1 MAEEKKEQN
10 IIETYGGYDE
20 INPKID
26 ALRNLEIKKIPYKG
40 KSNEGTATSYRV
52 FYNPD
57 TQSVQVLHVDL
68 NGEVVQGAE
77 SIYTNGVFDLDKM
90 EVELSR
96 NSQGG
101 KINYGPFLDEEERER
116 INELIKDG
124 VENYSVATGTS
135 IPKWVTQDGF
145 ANDIE
150 SSNKEKKDINLG
162 LVNESSSVEQSNMY
176 ANTENNNNSKT
187 NKGLVD
193 LGIPFGQYN
202 TIVEKNQKGFG
213 RDHNLSDYDD
223 DADVM
228 FRKIVRYPIDM
239 ADNMDHMM
247 IQCYAYQPP
256 YAPAFRKEFGER
268 VLDEKTKKKV
278 YETNVGF
285 GIPRQ
290 TPFKRKLGAGIKLPM
305 PNNMMDQNPRMWD
318 EGTMN
323 TGSMG
328 AVQNAKKNA
337 LTSFFTFD
345 YFGFGGPTRRNAIA
359 LERLKRE
366 AGRADMLAN
375 QVSQLVSN
383 MGYDVPAEQI
393 LSRSVGVIANANTE
407 LLFSGV
413 SLRTFEFQWQMSPR
427 DELEAA
433 NVRMI
438 IRAFK
443 QWSAPRKLAKIDT
456 GMEKNSRNTG
466 VGQAGGPSFFLGTP
480 NIFRLRYLTRGKD
493 DIMGVNKFKPCALT
507 NVSVNYTP
515 EGQWMAYDRGMPI
528 SVVMTLSFNELEPI
542 YNTDYTAEVQ
552 QGRKFIDSPD
562 GGNRGDLFPISI
574 IKQHDPA
581 NAEIGY

>member
-57 TQSVQVLHVDL
+57 TQTVQVLPVDL

-96 NSQGG
+96 SGQGN
-101 KINYGPFLDEEERER
+101 KIVYGPFLDEEERER

-193 LGIPFGQYN
+193 LGVPFGQYN

-443 QWSAPRKLAKIDT
+443 QWSAPRKLA
-456 GMEKNSRNTG
+456 
-466 VGQAGGPSFFLGTP
+466 
-480 NIFRLRYLTRGKD
+480 
-493 DIMGVNKFKPCALT
+493 
-507 NVSVNYTP
+507 
-515 EGQWMAYDRGMPI
+515 
-528 SVVMTLSFNELEPI
+528 
-542 YNTDYTAEVQ
+542 
-552 QGRKFIDSPD
+552 
-562 GGNRGDLFPISI
+562 
-574 IKQHDPA
+574 
-581 NAEIGY
+581 

>member
-1 MAEEKKEQN
+1 
-10 IIETYGGYDE
+10 
-20 INPKID
+20 
-26 ALRNLEIKKIPYKG
+26 
-40 KSNEGTATSYRV
+40 
-52 FYNPD
+52 
-57 TQSVQVLHVDL
+57 
-68 NGEVVQGAE
+68 
-77 SIYTNGVFDLDKM
+77 
-90 EVELSR
+90 
-96 NSQGG
+96 
-101 KINYGPFLDEEERER
+101 
-116 INELIKDG
+116 
-124 VENYSVATGTS
+124 
-135 IPKWVTQDGF
+135 
-145 ANDIE
+145 
-150 SSNKEKKDINLG
+150 
-162 LVNESSSVEQSNMY
+162 
-176 ANTENNNNSKT
+176 
-187 NKGLVD
+187 
-193 LGIPFGQYN
+193 
-202 TIVEKNQKGFG
+202 
-213 RDHNLSDYDD
+213 
-223 DADVM
+223 
-228 FRKIVRYPIDM
+228 
-239 ADNMDHMM
+239 
-247 IQCYAYQPP
+247 
-256 YAPAFRKEFGER
+256 
-268 VLDEKTKKKV
+268 
-278 YETNVGF
+278 
-285 GIPRQ
+285 
-290 TPFKRKLGAGIKLPM
+290 
-305 PNNMMDQNPRMWD
+305 
-318 EGTMN
+318 
-323 TGSMG
+323 
-328 AVQNAKKNA
+328 
-337 LTSFFTFD
+337 
-345 YFGFGGPTRRNAIA
+345 
-359 LERLKRE
+359 
-366 AGRADMLAN
+366 
-375 QVSQLVSN
+375 

>member
-1 MAEEKKEQN
+1 MAEEQN

-40 KSNEGTATSYRV
+40 RNNEGTATSYRV

-57 TQSVQVLHVDL
+57 TQTVQVLPVDL

-96 NSQGG
+96 SGQGN
-101 KINYGPFLDEEERER
+101 KIVYGPFLDEEERER

-193 LGIPFGQYN
+193 LGVPFGQYN
-202 TIVEKNQKGFG
+202 NIVKKNQKGFG

-256 YAPAFRKEFGER
+256 YAPAFRKEFGEK

-359 LERLKRE
+359 LQRLKRE

-480 NIFRLRYLTRGKD
+480 NIFRLRYLTRGKE

-552 QGRKFIDSPD
+552 EGRKFIDSPD

>member
-1 MAEEKKEQN
+1 MAEEQN
-10 IIETYGGYDE
+10 IVQNQPGFDE

-26 ALRNLEIKKIPYKG
+26 ALRNLEIKKIPFKG
-40 KSNEGTATSYRV
+40 SNAEGFATSYRV
-52 FYNPD
+52 FYNSE
-57 TQSVQVLHVDL
+57 TQTVKVLPVNL
-68 NGEVVQGAE
+68 NGEVLTGAE
-77 SIYTNGVFDLDKM
+77 SIYNNGVWDLDKM
-90 EVELSR
+90 SVETGFR
-96 NSQGG
+96 AGG
-101 KINYGPFLDEEERER
+101 ILLGGGEILYGPFLNEEEQKR

-124 VENYSVATGTS
+124 VESYSIATGTP

-145 ANDIE
+145 ANDQE
-150 SSNKEKKDINLG
+150 SSQKEDEEKNKG
-162 LVNESSSVEQSNMY
+162 LINESSSVEQSNMY
-176 ANTENNNNSKT
+176 AKTENNNNSKT

-193 LGIPFGQYN
+193 LGVPFGQYN
-202 TIVEKNQKGFG
+202 NIVEKKQKGFG

-228 FRKIVRYPIDM
+228 FRRIVRYPIDM

-256 YAPAFRKEFGER
+256 YAPAFRKEFGEK
-268 VLDEKTKKKV
+268 VLDKKTNKKV
-278 YETNVGF
+278 FTTNVGF
-285 GIPRQ
+285 GIPRT

-305 PNNMMDQNPRMWD
+305 PNNMMDQNPRNWD

-359 LERLKRE
+359 MQRLKRE

-393 LSRSVGVIANANTE
+393 LSRSIGVIANANTE

-443 QWSAPRKLAKIDT
+443 QWSAPRKLKKLDT
-456 GMEKNSRNTG
+456 GAEFSG
-466 VGQAGGPSFFLGTP
+466 IGQAGGPSFFLGTP
-480 NIFRLRYLTRGKD
+480 NIFRLRYLTRGKE

-542 YNTDYTAEVQ
+542 YNTDYTSEVQ
-552 QGRKFIDSPD
+552 DGRKFIDSPD
-562 GGNRGDLFPISI
+562 GGNKGDLFPISI
-574 IKQHDPA
+574 IKQNDPA

>member
-57 TQSVQVLHVDL
+57 TQTVQVLPVDL

-542 YNTDYTAEVQ
+542 YNTDYTAEVH